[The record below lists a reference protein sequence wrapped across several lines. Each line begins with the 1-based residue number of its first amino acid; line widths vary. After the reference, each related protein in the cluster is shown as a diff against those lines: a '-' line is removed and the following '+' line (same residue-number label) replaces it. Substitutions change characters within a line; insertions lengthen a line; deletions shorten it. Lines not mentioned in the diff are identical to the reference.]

1 MRLSAKYNTTIAGQ
15 PTLAGLVLITN
26 NLFSAAQLAQIG
38 AVAPQVSP
46 VPADQ
51 LLFPWTKDL
60 DVKVAWPHKFGERFT
75 IEPSVA
81 FYNVFNFSN
90 FNQPP
95 SVMSPWLTSN
105 TGSINSTHTTLQPGE
120 SSLESDLFRVG
131 AGTGVFGLASPR
143 VTEFALKITF

>member
-1 MRLSAKYNTTIAGQ
+1 
-15 PTLAGLVLITN
+15 LINN

-51 LLFPWTKDL
+51 LLFPWTRDVDL
-60 DVKVAWPHKFGERFT
+60 KVAWLHKFGERFT
-75 IEPSVA
+75 IEPSVS

-90 FNQPP
+90 FDQPP
-95 SVMSPWLTSN
+95 SVTSPWLTAG
-105 TGSINSTHTTLQPGE
+105 TGAVNSTHTILQQGE
-120 SSLESDLFRVG
+120 SGIESSVFRTG

-143 VTEFALKITF
+143 VAEFALKVTF